1 MRFRQARFEEPLIFE
16 LSRPGAHG
24 FEFPKLEPELERSLE
39 EALNEIP
46 EELRRE
52 DLDLPELSEL
62 DVVRHFTRLSEMN
75 YSITTGMYPLG
86 SCTMKYN
93 PVLNEEVASSPK
105 VLDIHPLQPEETVQ
119 GCLKLLYDLEQLLK
133 RLTGMDRFS
142 FQPSAGAHGEFLG
155 CLIIREYHRSKGRDR
170 RV

>member
-52 DLDLPELSEL
+52 DLNLPELSEL

-86 SCTMKYN
+86 
-93 PVLNEEVASSPK
+93 
-105 VLDIHPLQPEETVQ
+105 
-119 GCLKLLYDLEQLLK
+119 
-133 RLTGMDRFS
+133 
-142 FQPSAGAHGEFLG
+142 
-155 CLIIREYHRSKGRDR
+155 
-170 RV
+170 